1 MIVHR
6 VKACFFLIYTGPTL
20 KTLFNAL
27 YLVRAKWY
35 NIGLQLDISFNE
47 LDNFQKMYSDTSDLL
62 REMLKY
68 WLQTAT
74 DPHPTWEA
82 VVEALRS
89 CVVNEIDLAAQL
101 ERECCAPMQ
110 RMREE
115 SNSSI
120 KLEESEGITYD
131 LLVHCSS

>member
-6 VKACFFLIYTGPTL
+6 VKACFFLICTEPTL

-27 YLVRAKWY
+27 HPVRAKWY
-35 NIGLQLDISFNE
+35 NIGLQLDISYTE
-47 LDNFQKMYSDTSDLL
+47 LDNFKKIYSDTSDLL

-82 VVEALRS
+82 VFEALRS

-101 ERECCAPMQ
+101 EHECCAPMQ

-120 KLEESEGITYD
+120 KLEEGEGITYD